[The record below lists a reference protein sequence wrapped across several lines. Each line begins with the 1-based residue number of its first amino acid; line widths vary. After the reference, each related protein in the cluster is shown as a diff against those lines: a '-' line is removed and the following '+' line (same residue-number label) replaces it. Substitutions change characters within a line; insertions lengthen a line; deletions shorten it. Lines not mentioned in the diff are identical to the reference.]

1 MKFLLF
7 LERIYDFQIV
17 MHSSGKIDVNYRT
30 MFGQVASSTIGVKS
44 PEGNYGLEVVYN
56 DDFIENDLS
65 LSYNTSKWL
74 STNLI
79 SGNPT
84 QLSSGST
91 ATYSVDVK
99 SSGLGEGIYTGYIV
113 NSTNTA
119 IDSDIFPVMLNIQE
133 SLLLGDVTQDGVVD
147 VLDIVLLIN
156 IIMGQYTPSSL
167 DLLLSDLNEDGTINV
182 QDCILLI
189 NIILTN

>member
-1 MKFLLF
+1 MNNQLLF
-7 LERIYDFQIV
+7 FQSDIHLRNIFSLGLANV
-17 MHSSGKIDVNYRT
+17 QREKKDPDLPLRSTLGNQTSDI
-30 MFGQVASSTIGVKS
+30 FGTLK
-44 PEGNYGLEVVYN
+44 
-56 DDFIENDLS
+56 
-65 LSYNTSKWL
+65 YNTSKWL

-91 ATYSVDVK
+91 ATYSVDVN

-113 NSTNTA
+113 NSTNTD
-119 IDSDIFPVMLNIQE
+119 IDNDIFPVMLNIQE

-167 DLLLSDLNEDGTINV
+167 DLLLSDLNEDDTINV